1 VIALDANGADVAAS
15 AIARGGRRAD
25 PPVLVFGPSAEIG
38 EASDVVDAPS
48 FISNDEE
55 PARAV
60 RQKPEASIVRACK
73 AVADGSASGL
83 VSAGPTGAALA
94 AASFHLRRLR
104 GVHRPAIGALI
115 PVPGNPTLLVDAGAN
130 AEVRP
135 EQLVQF
141 AHMGSAFMEAVH
153 SVARPRI
160 GLVSVGAEA
169 SKGTSLVVDTHE
181 RLSGSQLNFVGNIEG
196 GDITAGG
203 CDVVVCDG
211 FTGNVALK
219 LMEGTAKT
227 VATSLREAIQASPLS
242 MLGGLLIRGQLLKL
256 KQSLDPNNIG
266 GAILL
271 GVRGVCVIAHGAST
285 ETGIANACNLAGRA
299 CDEQMIE
306 RMTEVLE
313 AGGVL
318 RSAGAASVRADGDE

>member
-1 VIALDANGADVAAS
+1 
-15 AIARGGRRAD
+15 
-25 PPVLVFGPSAEIG
+25 
-38 EASDVVDAPS
+38 
-48 FISNDEE
+48 
-55 PARAV
+55 
-60 RQKPEASIVRACK
+60 
-73 AVADGSASGL
+73 
-83 VSAGPTGAALA
+83 
-94 AASFHLRRLR
+94 
-104 GVHRPAIGALI
+104 
-115 PVPGNPTLLVDAGAN
+115 
-130 AEVRP
+130 
-135 EQLVQF
+135 
-141 AHMGSAFMEAVH
+141 MGSAFMEAVH